1 MTEKQYFF
9 GAITCLYCF
18 NSQDDILA
26 FGLSVKCTPQ
36 AHLFEHVGPA
46 VGVCLGRL
54 WKIPE
59 GQLGLKKWANEREPK
74 VLEPNHISHS
84 LAVS

>member
-1 MTEKQYFF
+1 MT
-9 GAITCLYCF
+9 C
-18 NSQDDILA
+18 
-26 FGLSVKCTPQ
+26 GLSMKWAPQ

-46 VGVCLGRL
+46 GGVYLGRL

-59 GQLGLKKWANEREPK
+59 GEQGLKKWANERE

-84 LAVS
+84 LAIS